1 MKSPEEVVLDSPVL
15 PGGSVPG
22 MTRAGKGRPHE
33 LRRFLQLSQED
44 YARLVDVTVRTVVRW
59 EVGATEPNPATAEKV
74 EYLLRLSKSLGKLIE
89 RRHIA
94 QWLKTPN
101 PEFLNQPP
109 LDLVRSEYGRRVLE
123 QEVERSEWGIPG

>member
-1 MKSPEEVVLDSPVL
+1 MRSPEEVVLESPALPADSAC
-15 PGGSVPG
+15 GT
-22 MTRAGKGRPHE
+22 TRTGKGRPHE
-33 LRRFLQLSQED
+33 LRRFLQLTQED
-44 YARLVDVTVRTVVRW
+44 YARVLDVRVRTVVRW
-59 EVGATEPNPATAEKV
+59 EVGATVPNPATKEKL

-94 QWLKTPN
+94 QWLTAPN

-109 LDLVRSEYGRRVLE
+109 LDLVQSQYGRRVLE

>member
-1 MKSPEEVVLDSPVL
+1 MACPEEALLVSPASPVDRTR
-15 PGGSVPG
+15 G
-22 MTRAGKGRPHE
+22 MSRTGKGRPHT
-33 LRRFLQLSQED
+33 LRRLLQLSQED
-44 YARLVDVTVRTVVRW
+44 YARLLDVTVRTVVRW
-59 EVGATEPNPATAEKV
+59 EVGATEPNPATKEKL

-89 RRHIA
+89 RKHIA

-109 LDLVRSEYGRRVLE
+109 LDLIRSEYGRRVLE

>member
-1 MKSPEEVVLDSPVL
+1 
-15 PGGSVPG
+15 

-33 LRRFLQLSQED
+33 LRRLLQLTQED
-44 YARLVDVTVRTVVRW
+44 YARLLDVTVRTVARW
-59 EVGATEPNPATAEKV
+59 EVGATEPSPATKERL

-89 RRHIA
+89 KKRIA
-94 QWLKTPN
+94 QWLTTPN

-109 LDLVRSEYGRRVLE
+109 LDLVRSQYGRQVLE